1 MWKIAAQAVSEHP
14 WTGCGWNSVPAAYGQ
29 AQENYFAAG
38 NYTATE
44 ELVAG
49 APEYVFNEY
58 LQVAIA
64 WGIPVLCIG
73 LLILGGSMYIGHK
86 QGIYGLCGALLSLA
100 VFAFS
105 SYPLQFP
112 AFVSAL
118 IILVLACG
126 IRVLPLE
133 KVWPRILFTV
143 LLLIG
148 SYGCFCKYQQKSK
161 TVEACKQWTKSRMF
175 YHSGAY
181 RQAVESYAEIQKE
194 MKGNARFMFE
204 YGHALHKLHEPELSN
219 KVLKEALKVSG
230 DPMILNIIGKNE
242 QDMKHYDSAE
252 YWFMRAVHRL
262 PGRIYPYYLL
272 ANLYADPF
280 FIGVTNWSGW
290 YRRYWRKNRKF
301 SLPLS
306 SR

>member
-1 MWKIAAQAVSEHP
+1 MRLEQCSGCLR
-14 WTGCGWNSVPAAYGQ
+14 TGAGELFCSRKLYGNGGTCGRCSRIC
-29 AQENYFAAG
+29 
-38 NYTATE
+38 
-44 ELVAG
+44 
-49 APEYVFNEY
+49 FNEY

-73 LLILGGSMYIGHK
+73 LLILSGSMYIGHK

-175 YHSGAY
+175 YTRS
-181 RQAVESYAEIQKE
+181 
-194 MKGNARFMFE
+194 
-204 YGHALHKLHEPELSN
+204 LS
-219 KVLKEALKVSG
+219 A
-230 DPMILNIIGKNE
+230 
-242 QDMKHYDSAE
+242 
-252 YWFMRAVHRL
+252 
-262 PGRIYPYYLL
+262 
-272 ANLYADPF
+272 
-280 FIGVTNWSGW
+280 
-290 YRRYWRKNRKF
+290 
-301 SLPLS
+301 S
-306 SR
+306 SRKLC